1 MNDRVDY
8 LLQELRCAALRA
20 RLAAADVEAIGIAL
34 KGGLVTPDQAL
45 GLLSD
50 CDALVYVEPT
60 APWRD
65 PDGKIHAPSAEVPA
79 EEPA

>member
-20 RLAAADVEAIGIAL
+20 RLAAADIDAIGLAT
-34 KGGLVTPDQAL
+34 KHGLITPDQAL
-45 GLLSD
+45 ELLSD

-60 APWRD
+60 PPWRD
-65 PDGKIHAPSAEVPA
+65 PDSGRA
-79 EEPA
+79 